1 MSNDVATTL
10 LQDPD
15 PTARRTA
22 IEELRREAQFA
33 EIQDAAIEALVAALH
48 DSHMAVQDAASRAL
62 RDCNPETVAARVLP
76 LLQAAAQPRSVAIE
90 VLQQLGPQ
98 AVGPL
103 LHAAPNSNPH
113 IRKCIADIVGHIGG
127 RDALNGLLIF
137 LDDPCPNV
145 RSAAAEWLGTLGE
158 RRAVEPLIALMQ
170 DEEEWV
176 VFSAITAL
184 GNLRDVRAIPALR
197 DLLAADAPTI
207 QCAVVEALGKVGD
220 SEVIPDLLEM
230 LPMAGLP
237 LRHFLFVTI
246 VELVGEKREI
256 FRREEMQDFLFSEL
270 VAALKTREPEVQ
282 LAALRGLRL
291 LGNSLATAAL
301 LQFLATQQHA
311 GDAILAAAL
320 DTLTEIGDE
329 EHLLRAAQGQDEG
342 VALLS
347 IQALSSRRA
356 SRSIPIL
363 GELVAQ
369 SDNREVR
376 RAAIVALGRIGTA
389 GVEAAVV
396 AALQDQTGYVR
407 AEAARIVAERNIQEA
422 EPVLWKRI
430 DEESYPDVVA
440 EHVRAIVNLSERKS
454 IGTLERLLDHH
465 RAEIREAVVTH
476 WKEPLSQSVKAVFE
490 RHLHDPD
497 WRVRLKIVERLSGM
511 EDESVPE
518 GLRAVSTDPHPF
530 VRQAVMQA
538 LGRWAGP
545 ESCSILRKAARE
557 DSDAWVRSRAVEQ
570 LAALRDR
577 TVVPLFIEAL
587 EHAPPLLQQTIACA
601 LGTLGDPSAV
611 EALRR
616 LQAGAEPEVQHMAAH
631 ALAQLQ
637 CSVSGPG
644 AAV

>member
-369 SDNREVR
+369 SDNR
-376 RAAIVALGRIGTA
+376 
-389 GVEAAVV
+389 
-396 AALQDQTGYVR
+396 
-407 AEAARIVAERNIQEA
+407 
-422 EPVLWKRI
+422 
-430 DEESYPDVVA
+430 
-440 EHVRAIVNLSERKS
+440 
-454 IGTLERLLDHH
+454 
-465 RAEIREAVVTH
+465 
-476 WKEPLSQSVKAVFE
+476 
-490 RHLHDPD
+490 
-497 WRVRLKIVERLSGM
+497 
-511 EDESVPE
+511 
-518 GLRAVSTDPHPF
+518 
-530 VRQAVMQA
+530 
-538 LGRWAGP
+538 
-545 ESCSILRKAARE
+545 
-557 DSDAWVRSRAVEQ
+557 
-570 LAALRDR
+570 
-577 TVVPLFIEAL
+577 
-587 EHAPPLLQQTIACA
+587 
-601 LGTLGDPSAV
+601 
-611 EALRR
+611 
-616 LQAGAEPEVQHMAAH
+616 
-631 ALAQLQ
+631 
-637 CSVSGPG
+637 
-644 AAV
+644 